1 MNNLTRRVLKELRKE
16 QKQLKRLR
24 EAVASLTKIVEP
36 GANGNKGTAKR
47 SRLSVAARKK
57 IAAAQRARWARVR
70 REKKAA

>member
-1 MNNLTRRVLKELRKE
+1 MGNFARVLKELRKE

-24 EAVASLTKIVEP
+24 DAIASLAKIVEP
-36 GANGNKGTAKR
+36 GANGNKRTGKR
-47 SRLSVAARKK
+47 PRLSVAARKK